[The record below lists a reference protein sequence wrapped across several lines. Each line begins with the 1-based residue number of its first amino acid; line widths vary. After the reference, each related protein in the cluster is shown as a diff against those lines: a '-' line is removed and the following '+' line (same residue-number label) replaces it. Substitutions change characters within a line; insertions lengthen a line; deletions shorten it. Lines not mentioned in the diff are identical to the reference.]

1 MRRVIRSRKPDSL
14 KNNAEQWTEDLL
26 NEIASKGSYA
36 KAEDRFK
43 NRYRQEDI
51 KNTLER
57 MYTRHCCYCESIIG
71 VSIYGKIEHLRP
83 KSLPEFYRYTF
94 EWENLHWCCEI
105 CNTGYKRARWNFQY
119 PILDPAKDEIEKY
132 IRLNLT
138 TGEYEEIEGDRRART
153 TILHTGMNRDE
164 LVKARRRIVIRFL
177 KDYKAHLKA
186 GSGEEFCDEWQILK
200 EDMSYPSLYEELIRS
215 VTDRREPDYIE

>member
-1 MRRVIRSRKPDSL
+1 M
-14 KNNAEQWTEDLL
+14 
-26 NEIASKGSYA
+26 
-36 KAEDRFK
+36 
-43 NRYRQEDI
+43 
-51 KNTLER
+51 
-57 MYTRHCCYCESIIG
+57 
-71 VSIYGKIEHLRP
+71 
-83 KSLPEFYRYTF
+83 
-94 EWENLHWCCEI
+94 
-105 CNTGYKRARWNFQY
+105 
-119 PILDPAKDEIEKY
+119 Y

-200 EDMSYPSLYEELIRS
+200 EDVSYPSLYEELIRS